1 MIGAYMTSFNFSP
14 TKRRY
19 AHFSGALAAALLTA
33 SLAGCELDFLKNAE
47 SYKTDAR
54 QSIAAKNYTEAA
66 NLAQKLTEKAPADYE
81 GFFLLA
87 QAKAQ
92 VGDKNAAL
100 AALEQAIKKGL
111 KDDEQIDKNVN
122 LDPIKTMTAYK
133 DLMVASFPSR
143 KAALEPQVSATASAV
158 MSGSESSSN
167 VSIHQVDGKQVVRA
181 GDVVIEMPSAK

>member
-1 MIGAYMTSFNFSP
+1 MV
-14 TKRRY
+14 
-19 AHFSGALAAALLTA
+19 ALLA
-33 SLAGCELDFLKNAE
+33 SSLAGCDLDFLKSAE
-47 SYKTDAR
+47 SFKTEAR
-54 QSIAAKNYTEAA
+54 QSIVAKNYSEAA
-66 NLAQKLTEKAPADYE
+66 ALSQKLTEKAPADYE
-81 GFFLLA
+81 GYFLLA

-100 AALEQAIKKGL
+100 AALEQAIKNGL

-143 KAALEPQVSATASAV
+143 KAAQESAVSASTTAVISD
-158 MSGSESSSN
+158 SESSSS

>member
-1 MIGAYMTSFNFSP
+1 MQSFNLSHSKRGSSLFS
-14 TKRRY
+14 
-19 AHFSGALAAALLTA
+19 LAFVAAFLTA
-33 SLAGCELDFLKNAE
+33 SLAGCEVDFLKNAE

-54 QSIAAKNYTEAA
+54 QSIAAKNYSEAA
-66 NLAQKLTEKAPADYE
+66 TLAQKLTEKAPADYE
-81 GFFLLA
+81 GYFLLA

-100 AALEQAIKKGL
+100 AALEQSIKKGL

-143 KAALEPQVSATASAV
+143 KAALEPLVSATASATI
-158 MSGSESSSN
+158 SGSESSSS